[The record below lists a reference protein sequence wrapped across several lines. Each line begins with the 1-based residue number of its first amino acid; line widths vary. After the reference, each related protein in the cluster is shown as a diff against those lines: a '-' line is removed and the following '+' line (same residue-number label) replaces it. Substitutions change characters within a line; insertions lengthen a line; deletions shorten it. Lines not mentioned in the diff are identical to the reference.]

1 MRSARPIRTPP
12 RRQQYQ
18 TEITA
23 ALEAGDY
30 RQALKLFNEFGNPN
44 LRALNEVQTL
54 KAFGDFAATMGYGP
68 ATDTAVG
75 TDEINTFE
83 EYLRQNFSAYK
94 LERALS
100 HKNDWSKTTARTV
113 TSEEKEE
120 IIRYAKDKGVEVGD
134 IDTFDGDPELLK
146 AEIDI
151 INRVS
156 EEYGLK
162 NTVTISSMVLEDG
175 DFAETLGHSITFNS
189 KALRDRATTEYNIC
203 YGDYFASKTVEDIA
217 LHEMG
222 HIIAAE
228 YKINGL
234 AIAKKAFYTI
244 YNRYYS
250 PQLLRV
256 LLKEHVS
263 EYSSTDSAEIIA
275 EVIVANKKRSNEFT
289 QLFLLLMEKEM
300 LK

>member
-1 MRSARPIRTPP
+1 
-12 RRQQYQ
+12 
-18 TEITA
+18 
-23 ALEAGDY
+23 
-30 RQALKLFNEFGNPN
+30 
-44 LRALNEVQTL
+44 
-54 KAFGDFAATMGYGP
+54 MGYGP

-94 LERALS
+94 LEGALS

-120 IIRYAKDKGVEVGD
+120 IIRYARDKGVEVGD

-234 AIAKKAFYTI
+234 AIAKKAFYNI

-256 LLKEHVS
+256 LIEEQVS
-263 EYSSTDSAEIIA
+263 EYATEDNSEIVP
-275 EVIVANKKRSNEFT
+275 EVIVANKNRANEFT